1 MIKAVVGR
9 RIVDRTFSKA
19 NTHGVARSCEGGK
32 LGDKRTPTA
41 YFLRGAYPRIA

>member
-1 MIKAVVGR
+1 MIKAVVDR
-9 RIVDRTFSKA
+9 CIVNRTFSKA